1 MHHSA
6 AELLLA
12 AVAGY
17 WVLERAETH
26 KGELKRV
33 GRFLG
38 GLIIVASL
46 VGLVCRVWSLSAA
59 CPLGSMRKGGACPL
73 GFTSTMR

>member
-1 MHHSA
+1 M
-6 AELLLA
+6 LTV
-12 AVAGY
+12 VAGY

-26 KGELKRV
+26 KNDLKKI

-46 VGLVCRVWSLSAA
+46 VGLVCRVWSLASA
-59 CPLGSMRKGGACPL
+59 CPIGKMGRGATCPL
-73 GFTSTMR
+73 RFK